1 MPLHAL
7 LFAILLSPPESS
19 IVVTGRQ
26 VPPFVSPMGE
36 PFRGRVGGKD
46 AFVAWFRQADRNRD
60 DKLTLDEFQADADR
74 FFASLDLN
82 LDSQIDPD
90 ELVHYE
96 WEIAP
101 EIQVNSRLKRPGAGI
116 SRDDPHSLDALARGI
131 RQRKGDREAAYD
143 PEGLQGA
150 SRYALLNIPQPV
162 AAADADL
169 NRATSALEF
178 RQAAGNRFRLLD
190 DQQHGR
196 LTLQDLEAKLPRLPK
211 PGKTPKRITDQPDT
225 RVGVPLPPGP

>member
-1 MPLHAL
+1 MPLAAL
-7 LFAILLSPPESS
+7 LFAILLSPPESN

-36 PFRGRVGGKD
+36 PFRGRIGGKD
-46 AFVAWFRQADRNRD
+46 AFVAWFRQADRNQD
-60 DKLTLDEFQADADR
+60 DSLTLDEFQADADR
-74 FFASLDLN
+74 FFVQLDLN
-82 LDSQIDPD
+82 RDRQIDPD

-116 SRDDPHSLDALARGI
+116 SRDVPLSLDRYEKTN
-131 RQRKGDREAAYD
+131 RRRKGDRGPAYD

-178 RQAAGNRFRLLD
+178 RQAAADRFRLLD
-190 DQQHGR
+190 GQHQGR
-196 LTLQDLEAKLPRLPK
+196 LTLQDLEARLPKLPK
-211 PGKTPKRITDQPDT
+211 PGRLPKRTPDQPDT

>member
-1 MPLHAL
+1 MPLPAL
-7 LFAILLSPPESS
+7 LFAILLSPPESR

-60 DKLTLDEFQADADR
+60 DILTPDEFRADAER
-74 FFASLDLN
+74 FFAKLDLN
-82 LDSQIDPD
+82 HDSQIDPD
-90 ELVHYE
+90 ELVLYE

-116 SRDDPHSLDALARGI
+116 SRDGPLSLDELAKGR
-131 RQRKGDREAAYD
+131 RHRKGDREAAYD
-143 PEGLQGA
+143 PDGLQGA

-169 NRATSALEF
+169 NRATSLSEF
-178 RQAAGNRFRLLD
+178 RQAAANRFQLLD
-190 DQQHGR
+190 GR
-196 LTLQDLEAKLPRLPK
+196 HQSQLTLQDLEAKLPKLPR
-211 PGKTPKRITDQPDT
+211 PGKMPKRATDQPDT
-225 RVGVPLPPGP
+225 RIGVPLPPGP

>member
-1 MPLHAL
+1 MPLPVLFLAAL
-7 LFAILLSPPESS
+7 LAAPESN

-60 DKLTLDEFQADADR
+60 DTLTIDEFEADADR
-74 FFASLDLN
+74 FFARLDLN
-82 LDSQIDPD
+82 RDSQIDPD

-116 SRDDPHSLDALARGI
+116 TRDDSLSLDRYEKQ
-131 RQRKGDREAAYD
+131 QRRRRTEREAAYD
-143 PEGLQGA
+143 PDGLQGA
-150 SRYALLNIPQPV
+150 SRYALLDIPQPV

-178 RQAAGNRFRLLD
+178 RQAAAVRFGLLD
-190 DQQHGR
+190 AQHRGR
-196 LTLQDLEAKLPRLPK
+196 LTFGELEAKLPRLPK
-211 PGKTPKRITDQPDT
+211 PGKLPRRTADQPDT
-225 RVGVPLPPGP
+225 RVGVPLPPGR